1 MPEIIVND
9 NQSINKLVEYAT
21 ERDKSRRIMATGVYP
36 NSVAAMRAY
45 NEFLLWLAANPDYVD
60 LHATSTAAVTAYI
73 TQMQQAMQ
81 TIITIM
87 ESIERAYPGTFGIQL
102 PVVEEQPE

>member
-9 NQSINKLVEYAT
+9 NQSINKLVEYANA
-21 ERDKSRRIMATGVYP
+21 RNKSRGIMATGVYP
-36 NSVAAMRAY
+36 NSVAAMAAY
-45 NEFLLWLAANPDYVD
+45 NELLLWLEANPDYAD

-73 TQMQQAMQ
+73 TQMRQAMQ

-87 ESIERAYPGTFGIQL
+87 ESIERAYPGMFGIQL
-102 PVVEEQPE
+102 PVEEQPV